1 MIPLTLSRMV
11 STLFFVFKRW
21 RLLKMLWQQQQQQPQ
36 SMIRKNKEQTVDS
49 TEMEVL
55 MKSLRVFH
63 KYGWFC

>member
-11 STLFFVFKRW
+11 STLFFVLKRW
-21 RLLKMLWQQQQQQPQ
+21 KLLKMLWQQQQKPQ

>member
-1 MIPLTLSRMV
+1 MIPLTLLRMV
-11 STLFFVFKRW
+11 STLFFVLKRW
-21 RLLKMLWQQQQQQPQ
+21 NLLKTLWQQQQQTQ

>member
-1 MIPLTLSRMV
+1 
-11 STLFFVFKRW
+11 
-21 RLLKMLWQQQQQQPQ
+21 MLWQQQQQPQ